1 MTMAKVENG
10 EVTEVGLPA
19 ELRSQPMSV
28 LKAAGWENIIGTP
41 KPTEETQPG
50 YRWEYGAE
58 WSEEDGVVYGTWV
71 EAKRP
76 QPYPSWSWADEEGWA
91 APKPKPEGGYYW
103 DEDAGEWV
111 EEDKI

>member
-19 ELRSQPMSV
+19 ELRSQPMPV
-28 LKAAGWENIIGTP
+28 LKAAGWKKIVGTP
-41 KPTEETQPG
+41 KPTKETQPG

-58 WSEEDGVVYGTWV
+58 WSEDGVVYGTWV
-71 EAKRP
+71 EAQMPK
-76 QPYPSWSWADEEGWA
+76 PYPSWSWVDGEGWV
-91 APKPKPEGGYYW
+91 APKPKPEGDYYW

-111 EEDKI
+111 EEDQI